1 MASPV
6 KTTVNLP
13 QHADSDQSPVFAWI
27 ERHQKPLTY
36 GVIGLVVLL
45 LGGWLYLETGKRK
58 ELAGNDALDRARGAF
73 ESGNLPAASAEFQRI
88 AQAFRGSDAGF
99 QAELAMNEVR
109 LVSGQAQLAVDEL
122 RKFAERNPPPFY
134 QSGAQMMLGGALENL
149 KKFDEA
155 AAAYSRAAQVATEP
169 YRQVEALLGAARA
182 KRLAGKESEGVE
194 ILRGIIANY
203 PKDTPGAAEAE
214 VRLAEW
220 TAGKM

>member
-13 QHADSDQSPVFAWI
+13 QHTDSEQSPFFAWI

-36 GVIGLVVLL
+36 GVIGLAVLL

-88 AQAFRGSDAGF
+88 AQSFRGSVAGF
-99 QAELAMNEVR
+99 HAELAMNEVR
-109 LVSGQAQLAVDEL
+109 LASGQAQL
-122 RKFAERNPPPFY
+122 
-134 QSGAQMMLGGALENL
+134 MMGGALENL
-149 KKFDEA
+149 KKFAEA

-182 KRLAGKESEGVE
+182 NRLAGKQTEALE

>member
-1 MASPV
+1 
-6 KTTVNLP
+6 
-13 QHADSDQSPVFAWI
+13 
-27 ERHQKPLTY
+27 
-36 GVIGLVVLL
+36 
-45 LGGWLYLETGKRK
+45 
-58 ELAGNDALDRARGAF
+58 
-73 ESGNLPAASAEFQRI
+73 
-88 AQAFRGSDAGF
+88 
-99 QAELAMNEVR
+99 
-109 LVSGQAQLAVDEL
+109 
-122 RKFAERNPPPFY
+122 
-134 QSGAQMMLGGALENL
+134 MLGGALENL

-182 KRLAGKESEGVE
+182 KRLAGKEADGVE